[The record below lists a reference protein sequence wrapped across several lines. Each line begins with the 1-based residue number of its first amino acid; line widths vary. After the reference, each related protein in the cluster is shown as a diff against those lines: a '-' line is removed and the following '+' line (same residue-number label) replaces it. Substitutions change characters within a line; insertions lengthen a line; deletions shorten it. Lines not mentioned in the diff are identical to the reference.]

1 MQGATAAGNIVTET
15 ADIYND
21 IFGIDGVVS
30 KIEEDGY
37 FPDQIISAINMRAKL
52 RSLRDNS
59 NRPLYLE
66 DMKNATP
73 YTLGG
78 MSMQF
83 PRNGAF
89 DATKASLFV
98 GDFKQAVYA
107 IRQDVTF
114 DVFNSGVI
122 SDENG
127 KIIFNLMQNDMK
139 AIRMV
144 IRLGWDIFN
153 PLNAIN
159 EDEATRFPFAVYVP
173 SSGAGAFT
181 ASYENGKFLDDDF
194 PNDEQINNEI
204 SEESTKVKKK

>member
-1 MQGATAAGNIVTET
+1 
-15 ADIYND
+15 
-21 IFGIDGVVS
+21 
-30 KIEEDGY
+30 
-37 FPDQIISAINMRAKL
+37 MRAKL